1 RASTSAPNPPATWH
15 REREERAYASRAVA
29 NRGGIGE
36 REERA
41 YASPGGGGMTAV
53 VAPHWS
59 AHLAPGAEADLG
71 LGATLPGAWTA
82 RWAADPGAEIIAT
95 PAGRRITAAELE
107 QLTAAAAGRYAAAGL
122 APGDR
127 IMMSAGPS
135 VELIVAYVAALRYGL
150 TVVPANT
157 AYTAVE
163 MATIAADARPK
174 LAVVDDLGRAPG
186 IPGTTPDLAGL
197 PAPGATAG
205 SVPLDRVAPTDPA
218 LIVFTSGT

>member
-1 RASTSAPNPPATWH
+1 RSERMRAAQSRTEAVSVSA
-15 REREERAYASRAVA
+15 RSERMRAPEAAA
-29 NRGGIGE
+29 W
-36 REERA
+36 
-41 YASPGGGGMTAV
+41 TAV

-82 RWAADPGAEIIAT
+82 RWAADPGAEVIAT

-135 VELIVAYVAALRYGL
+135 VELIVASVAALY
-150 TVVPANT
+150 
-157 AYTAVE
+157 
-163 MATIAADARPK
+163 I
-174 LAVVDDLGRAPG
+174 GR
-186 IPGTTPDLAGL
+186 
-197 PAPGATAG
+197 
-205 SVPLDRVAPTDPA
+205 S
-218 LIVFTSGT
+218 